1 MADVFSINL
10 KLRKYENSSL
20 LDYLSI
26 QNSNQDFKKIGVK
39 MGGWLNFQFQNCFH
53 FGLGSVET
61 GATVTL
67 WQELIESN
75 SEYRGG
81 TGDFIQNPMLASDG
95 TVSVSPRLLNVW
107 HL

>member
-1 MADVFSINL
+1 MADVFSINI
-10 KLRKYENSSL
+10 KLRKYENLSL
-20 LDYLSI
+20 
-26 QNSNQDFKKIGVK
+26 VE

-75 SEYRGG
+75 SEYGGG